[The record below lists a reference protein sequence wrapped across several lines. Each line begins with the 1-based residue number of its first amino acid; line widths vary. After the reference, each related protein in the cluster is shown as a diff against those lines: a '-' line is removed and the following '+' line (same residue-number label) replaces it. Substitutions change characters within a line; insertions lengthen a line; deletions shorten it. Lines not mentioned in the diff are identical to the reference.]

1 MPRLYLPARGHDAKD
16 LTVTLELLRLFKA
29 KEDALGLMLVSRNG
43 MEDFKEKMASERYSN
58 LERAAKGFGRLN
70 FVVMAPN
77 RVAELDFHHLP
88 DKSLANLKTVVD
100 YARRLPE
107 TGDRPI
113 VSFHL
118 NTLFTAQE
126 WSKAGQGPDKKL
138 EFFSAIFREQVL
150 PVLEVAAQYG
160 RSSDVA
166 LKIETTP
173 VPEFGDLPD
182 VSLNS
187 LGNPFPLYSQ
197 RCASE
202 LRKLGFGIVMDLC
215 HSHTLFAA
223 ARMIKGGKA
232 GYDDYKGLFPADV
245 DYLART
251 TLLGEVTALK
261 PGDMVHLN
269 DSRGLFNAPQ
279 GALHEEGV
287 ALGDGEIRDMPAII
301 REMLA
306 KDLPIIFEINEADYG
321 RRPNL
326 RRSIDYFLEHAQDH

>member
-16 LTVTLELLRLFKA
+16 LTGTLELLRLFKA
-29 KEDALGLMLVSRNG
+29 KEDALGLMLVSANG
-43 MEDFKEKMASERYSN
+43 MKDFEGTPAAEHRSN
-58 LERAAKGFGRLN
+58 LERAAKELGRLN

-77 RVAELDFHHLP
+77 RVADLDFHHLP
-88 DKSLANLKTVVD
+88 EKSLASLKTVVD
-100 YARRLPE
+100 FAGRLPR
-107 TGDRPI
+107 TGDGPV

-126 WSKAGQGPDKKL
+126 WSNAGEGPDEKL

-150 PVLEVAAQYG
+150 PVLEAAAQYG
-160 RSSDVA
+160 RSSGVA

-182 VSLNS
+182 ADLNS

-197 RCASE
+197 RCESE
-202 LRKLGFGIVMDLC
+202 LRQLGFGIVMDLC
-215 HSHTLFAA
+215 HSHTLLAA
-223 ARMIKGGKA
+223 ARMIDGGKA
-232 GYDDYKGLFPADV
+232 GCDDYKGLFPADV
-245 DYLART
+245 RYLART
-251 TLLGEVTALK
+251 TLLEEVKALK

-269 DSRGLFNAPQ
+269 DSRGLFNAPP
-279 GALHEEGV
+279 GTLHEEGV
-287 ALGDGEIRDMPAII
+287 ALGDGEIPDMPAII
-301 REMLA
+301 RELLA
-306 KDLPIIFEINEADYG
+306 KDLPIIFEINEADYV